1 MFASII
7 QYRLNPIFEPD
18 FLRAWKQQRDWLQ
31 QEGLV
36 SIYLLHRETRISY
49 IAYARWHQ
57 RQDFEDFMYRPAG
70 QMKVWW
76 DKIEECCNSV
86 TIPYQLH
93 LLQDIDAH
101 D

>member
-18 FLRAWKQQRDWLQ
+18 FLRAWKQQRDWLRSQ
-31 QEGLV
+31 GQV
-36 SIYLLHRETRISY
+36 TTFVLHRESPISY
-49 IAYARWHQ
+49 VAYARWRQ
-57 RQDFEDFMYRPAG
+57 RSDFEAFMQRPGG

-86 TIPYQLH
+86 TIPYKLH
-93 LLQDIDAH
+93 LLADFDKS